1 MRYAAALTP
10 PGNPRPRSRG
20 IGKPVLAV
28 IVAVIAA
35 WALYGYAQ
43 EAYLGHRLAQQVSDL
58 RNQNALIAA
67 QNDGYRKDIQAI
79 SNGAADEEEARLNG
93 YSKPNEKV
101 YLVTS
106 PPPPSPSPAQSPT
119 P

>member
-10 PGNPRPRSRG
+10 PGTPRPRTRG
-20 IGKPVLAV
+20 LRKAVFAVAFLA
-28 IVAVIAA
+28 AAA

-43 EAYLGHRLAQQVSDL
+43 EAYLGNRLGQQVSDL

-79 SNGAADEEEARLNG
+79 SNGSADEEGARINRDTKT
-93 YSKPNEKV
+93 SEKG
-101 YLVTS
+101 YLVTAA
-106 PPPPSPSPAQSPT
+106 PSPT
-119 P
+119 PNTRGSP